1 MRILIIMGGFFPG
14 EKYGGPPV
22 SVDNFC
28 SLMDDYECY
37 IVTKNHDM
45 GEQMPYVGLREGW
58 NDRKNCKVL
67 YLEDRDYGK
76 SSFEKVILQI
86 NPDILYLQGIFQ
98 NSIIPSLQLAQKYQ
112 IKVVLAPRGELC
124 TGAFN
129 IKKYKKLPYI
139 SFLRITGLTKNV
151 FFQSTSEEETE
162 AIHKKLR
169 IPLKKIFYLSNIPSV
184 PSQDYIRIEKKK
196 GSANFIFL
204 SRIHPKKN
212 LLGAIEYFNN
222 ISGDVIFDIYGPI
235 EDKAYWEECK
245 SACKMLPPSVKVSY
259 KGLAPHDCVHQIF
272 SQYHAFIFPTYS
284 ENFGHVIAEALMVGC
299 PVIISNQT
307 PWNDINDTVA
317 GWAISLKNKDMFIS
331 AIQEIIDSD
340 RDKML
345 IRTLQAKLYVREK
358 LKKKKKKRNY
368 MQVFANN

>member
-235 EDKAYWEECK
+235 EDKAYWEECE

-358 LKKKKKKRNY
+358 LKINEIKRNY

>member
-151 FFQSTSEEETE
+151 FLQYTSEEETE

-358 LKKKKKKRNY
+358 LKINEIKRNY

>member
-1 MRILIIMGGFFPG
+1 MGGFFPG

-358 LKKKKKKRNY
+358 LKINEIKRNY